1 MIMEATTNIP
11 LTKARTLHGGQSP
24 SSKPNSGTTD
34 QGVDDSKDEHT
45 QRKLAHREL
54 ERQRR
59 RDMAELYAT
68 LRGLLPLISYVKGKR
83 STSDQMHQAVSY
95 IKHMKEKIKVLGD
108 KRDRLKKFVKAGVP
122 GEATNTEK
130 EKQMNLLPNTV
141 NYQP

>member
-11 LTKARTLHGGQSP
+11 LTKARKLHGGQSP

-68 LRGLLPLISYVKGKR
+68 LRGLLPLSYVKGKR

-108 KRDRLKKFVKAGVP
+108 KRDRLKKFVEA